1 MSLQWALGWGLP
13 VTLDKTIALC
23 WPPSPPPHPP
33 ALLMAF
39 LPAGVC
45 AGPHLVPVGVP
56 PPPNSSFLDRGTF
69 VWGLD
74 GEQGAFEWLAEDWG
88 HREGQGQERG
98 GSALATSW
106 TPGDP
111 QHHCGGGKKAA
122 GARPEK
128 GCHGE
133 CWRAGQGQEVSRSRL
148 CWRLSAGGREKG
160 LPPPPPGPH
169 SSAGKDEVGARN
181 TRPDIYILYVGPS
194 GKFSIPGPRLRQGFP
209 SIPIKERPVST
220 KSGAQSGC
228 GSVKAGGSEGVRNRE
243 REA

>member
-23 WPPSPPPHPP
+23 WPPFPLPPP
-33 ALLMAF
+33 MAF
-39 LPAGVC
+39 LPAGVY

-88 HREGQGQERG
+88 HGEGQGQERG
-98 GSALATSW
+98 GSPLATSW

-111 QHHCGGGKKAA
+111 QHHCGGGKKAT

-148 CWRLSAGGREKG
+148 CWSCLLGAGRKDPPTPTSQQGRTR
-160 LPPPPPGPH
+160 
-169 SSAGKDEVGARN
+169 VGQ
-181 TRPDIYILYVGPS
+181 G
-194 GKFSIPGPRLRQGFP
+194 IPAQIHTFFMWVPRAN
-209 SIPIKERPVST
+209 S
-220 KSGAQSGC
+220 QSQ
-228 GSVKAGGSEGVRNRE
+228 ALD
-243 REA
+243 

>member
-1 MSLQWALGWGLP
+1 MIILLCQSFVAFRGILVSREMTLWGRNLMSFSG
-13 VTLDKTIALC
+13 
-23 WPPSPPPHPP
+23 
-33 ALLMAF
+33 
-39 LPAGVC
+39 C
-45 AGPHLVPVGVP
+45 ANHESGE
-56 PPPNSSFLDRGTF
+56 
-69 VWGLD
+69 LD

-160 LPPPPPGPH
+160 LPPPPAPTPQQGRTRLGQGIP
-169 SSAGKDEVGARN
+169 AQN
-181 TRPDIYILYVGPS
+181 TFFMWV
-194 GKFSIPGPRLRQGFP
+194 PRAN
-209 SIPIKERPVST
+209 S
-220 KSGAQSGC
+220 QSQ
-228 GSVKAGGSEGVRNRE
+228 ALD
-243 REA
+243 